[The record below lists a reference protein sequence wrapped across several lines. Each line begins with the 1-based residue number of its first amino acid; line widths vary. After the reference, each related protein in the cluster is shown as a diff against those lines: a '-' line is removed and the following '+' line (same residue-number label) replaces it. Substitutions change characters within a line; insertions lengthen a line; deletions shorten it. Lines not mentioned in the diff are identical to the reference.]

1 MPQGRIRGR
10 RRYGGVG
17 PIKKLLA
24 GCLLGLTV
32 ISYGCAATSPPEDV
46 ELVLLV
52 RNVQPEIAESFEV
65 GLPVTIAGTTTTLGK
80 ITDVQIQGALSA
92 VPDADGELHAAHS
105 PIMSDVRLTVQGEGV
120 IDDAAGY
127 LIDEERVYL
136 NSSLDLRA
144 QSILFKAEVLGLR
157 PIGD

>member
-1 MPQGRIRGR
+1 
-10 RRYGGVG
+10 
-17 PIKKLLA
+17 
-24 GCLLGLTV
+24 
-32 ISYGCAATSPPEDV
+32 
-46 ELVLLV
+46 
-52 RNVQPEIAESFEV
+52 VQPEIAESFEV